1 MLYVKLLKDVNH
13 NGTRLDYS
21 DYLKYLE
28 GEKNSSLRFLQEPT
42 HWPIIP
48 NLTKKVTKR
57 GVYCPFRG
65 DTLIFPVKERE
76 AFVEI
81 QRKLYRDVGESLAA
95 PLDPEYFHITLHDL
109 NNEIDIHN
117 KNKLSELMSRS
128 GNDVKRLFKKLATYF
143 KKYPDQEKI
152 KLKAI
157 GFIGPPIGIAVL
169 FAPSG
174 ERDFKLLLN
183 LFNTFQSIVNLV
195 DPLKPHLS
203 LGYFLPEEP
212 TKEIKLQISKAL
224 STTPKIELELDIAEL
239 EYSEFTDMNH
249 YTTKFK
255 LKDFG

>member
-1 MLYVKLLKDVNH
+1 MLYVELLKAVNFS
-13 NGTRLDYS
+13 GVEWSYPG
-21 DYLKYLE
+21 YLE
-28 GEKNSSLRFLQEPT
+28 YLEDDKSFSLSFLHKQKRWSIVPD
-42 HWPIIP
+42 
-48 NLTKKVTKR
+48 LTKKVTKKGAYR
-57 GVYCPFRG
+57 PFRG
-65 DTLIFPVKERE
+65 DTLIFPVKKRE

-81 QRKLYRDVGESLAA
+81 QRKLYQDVGESLAE

-109 NNEIDIHN
+109 NNEISIHN

-128 GNDVKRLFKKLATYF
+128 KNDVEMLFKKLAAYF
-143 KKYPDQEKI
+143 KEHPDQEKI
-152 KLKAI
+152 KLKAV

-183 LFNTFQSIVNLV
+183 LFNTFQSVVNLTK
-195 DPLKPHLS
+195 PLKPHLS

-212 TKEIKLQISKAL
+212 TEEMKLQISKAL
-224 STTPKIELELDIAEL
+224 STTPDIELELDITEL

-249 YTTKFK
+249 YSTKFK